1 MNYDTRITQLTIV
14 PNGEALF
21 HHMATI
27 IEISDE
33 AGGEYLTIK
42 QFNDRSKPGE
52 IEIDDQLWPTLRGAI
67 DRMFEEIESHPQNTD

>member
-14 PNGEALF
+14 PKGEALF
-21 HHMATI
+21 HEMATI

-52 IEIDDQLWPTLRGAI
+52 IEIDDQLWPTLRSAI
-67 DRMFEEIESHPQNTD
+67 DRMFKEIEAHPQNTD